1 MSLLFLVLIMCF
13 IIFLFSLYLLARD
26 DFVIVR
32 RDISLDDIFNAAFLT
47 GLITLLS
54 ARVFFVIFHPSA
66 NYLNPLVFLLFPY
79 FPGLSSLGGI
89 VGGVTFLI
97 FYAKRHKMPIGRILD
112 FFAVSFLVSVVP
124 AYLGFFLIERP
135 IEGVFIIELI
145 LFIILTIVTLFIF
158 PRLYKLNVK
167 DGSSALSIFI
177 MTFLIFFIGK
187 IVLVIKTKQFLFT
200 PENILL
206 AALIILFSG
215 LLIKRE
221 IIVRLLK
228 AR

>member
-1 MSLLFLVLIMCF
+1 
-13 IIFLFSLYLLARD
+13 
-26 DFVIVR
+26 
-32 RDISLDDIFNAAFLT
+32 
-47 GLITLLS
+47 
-54 ARVFFVIFHPSA
+54 
-66 NYLNPLVFLLFPY
+66 
-79 FPGLSSLGGI
+79 
-89 VGGVTFLI
+89 
-97 FYAKRHKMPIGRILD
+97 
-112 FFAVSFLVSVVP
+112 
-124 AYLGFFLIERP
+124 
-135 IEGVFIIELI
+135 
-145 LFIILTIVTLFIF
+145 LTIVTLFIF